1 MAATFWNS
9 LAIAALLSVFL
20 ESAFYTRPTML
31 QQARATRARRA
42 RGARCLRGLIGRIML
57 PAACSG
63 GRDRKMDRLLRHKQ
77 RSRLEL
83 RWPKEDSM
91 SFRTACG
98 AAACAVLII
107 LAPAARAQDW
117 PNR

>member
-1 MAATFWNS
+1 MHNEQVKLAATFWNS

-57 PAACSG
+57 PAA
-63 GRDRKMDRLLRHKQ
+63 
-77 RSRLEL
+77 
-83 RWPKEDSM
+83 
-91 SFRTACG
+91 
-98 AAACAVLII
+98 
-107 LAPAARAQDW
+107 
-117 PNR
+117 